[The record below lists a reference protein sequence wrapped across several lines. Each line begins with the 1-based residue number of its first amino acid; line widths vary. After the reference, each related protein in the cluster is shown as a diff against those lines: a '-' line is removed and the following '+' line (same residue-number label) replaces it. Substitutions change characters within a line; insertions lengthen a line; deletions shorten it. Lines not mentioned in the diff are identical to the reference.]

1 MITRVKQSSWDA
13 VDNLGYVSI
22 LDTGAVGDGVTDCTT
37 ALTTALATGK
47 PVYIPPG
54 IFVTGSVSVP
64 TNGTL
69 FGHGAASVLKMKIT
83 NDAPLLSVGSG
94 ATLESF
100 AIDGN
105 KTNQVAS
112 DCHGILVTS
121 AISTSLAKLT
131 ITNTKGDG
139 INVTGTGTNFV
150 QIQECKVTGFTRAG
164 ILVEAGKTVSI
175 DTCYCAYS
183 DAVAS
188 PGDGFSISSN
198 GSTLNTVSLTGC
210 LATNN
215 NGRGFV
221 LAGNTSKNVTDCSM
235 SDCHAVSNVSHG
247 FHMLTTE
254 RDQITTCTAKS
265 NGGDGF
271 RLEGDVQH
279 SRLAINNAHNN
290 GSFGI
295 REVVAGST
303 PNYNGFIYSITRNN
317 GNDTVTKVGANSTV
331 VSI

>member
-1 MITRVKQSSWDA
+1 MTTKVKKSSWDTK
-13 VDNLGYVSI
+13 DNMGYVS
-22 LDTGAVGDGVTDCTT
+22 LFDTGAKGDGTTDDT
-37 ALTTALATGK
+37 AAFNAALATGK
-47 PVYIPPG
+47 PVYIPPAT
-54 IFVTGSVSVP
+54 FVIGSVTIPDNTVV
-64 TNGTL
+64 
-69 FGHGAASVLKMKIT
+69 FGHGSGSILRMKVV
-83 NDAPLLSVGSG
+83 NNAPLLSVGSG
-94 ATLESF
+94 VELENF

-105 KTNQVAS
+105 KTNQVS
-112 DCHGILVTS
+112 TDCHGVLVTS
-121 AISTSLAKLT
+121 AAKTTIAKLT
-131 ITNTKGDG
+131 IYNTKGDG
-139 INVTGTGTNFV
+139 INVTGTGNNFV
-150 QIQECKVTGFTRAG
+150 QIQECAITGTTKNG
-164 ILVEAGKTVSI
+164 ITVEAGKVVSI

-210 LATNN
+210 IATNN
-215 NGRGFV
+215 SGRGFV
-221 LAGNTSKNVTDCSM
+221 IAGNTSKNVTDCSM
-235 SDCHAVSNVSHG
+235 SDCHALSNVSHG

-254 RDQITTCTAKS
+254 RDQLTTCTAKS

-290 GSFGI
+290 GSYGI